1 LFQIVPIVPNGFQKF
16 QRFRKFQ
23 IDREAT
29 APGGAKTNWGV
40 IFSLTGGTEKE
51 KGERKGKGEEGKAM
65 RSSFF
70 LKDLPF
76 KKEEGDFERPPSIVC
91 CLCLSNCLKAA
102 TPS

>member
-51 KGERKGKGEEGKAM
+51 KRGK
-65 RSSFF
+65 RCVPHFF

-91 CLCLSNCLKAA
+91 CLCLSNCLTAA